1 MLRGHPS
8 LGQIGV
14 IDRLFFFDGSAD
26 KTAAG
31 DCRREG
37 SSAVVRQRQYSVLV
51 PTYNGGGD
59 CDWRGAANGG
69 NGVYHDFRSAADG
82 RVTAVRETVP

>member
-1 MLRGHPS
+1 MRGHPS

-14 IDRLFFFDGSAD
+14 TDRFFFDGLAD

-37 SSAVVRQRQYSVLV
+37 SSAVVRPRQYSVLV
-51 PTYNGGGD
+51 PAYNGGCD
-59 CDWRGAANGG
+59 CDCRGVATANDE
-69 NGVYHDFRSAADG
+69 VYHDFRSAADG
-82 RVTAVRETVP
+82 EVTAVRETVP